1 LPIHIHILTTTM
13 HQIRQGIA
21 LPPELVERWWAQAHQ
36 QADPDDPQLFYE
48 FVAHSAARWGAD
60 QELTLSCAELR
71 ALFHGDSM
79 ADHLQAVRRPK
90 PRSLASQAIDDL
102 DQIQTHDTEGR
113 TVADLST
120 IRAALQRLVHLEA
133 QQ

>member
-1 LPIHIHILTTTM
+1 M

-21 LPPELVERWWAQAHQ
+21 LPPELVEQWWAQANQ
-36 QADPDDPQLFYE
+36 QVDPDDPQLFYE

-71 ALFHGDSM
+71 ALFCGDLI
-79 ADHLQAVRRPK
+79 ADHLQDVRRPR

-120 IRAALQRLVHLEA
+120 IRAALQHLARLEA